1 MNCIPE
7 TNFPI
12 CRRAFAKTRD
22 GVDLH
27 GIGAFAVFGLV
38 GILLVCG
45 IPSSESAPQTQTQRH
60 QYRLEFEVTP
70 DIDAA
75 GAHVELKLSQTRRQL
90 RKLTMRIDPDQIHDV
105 RGDGGLRLDGDIV
118 TWVPPERG
126 GSLKWFASLR
136 HQRGSKNYDAYIDTD
151 WAVFRGEDIV
161 PRATTRTVKGA
172 SSETWLSFRLPV
184 GWSSTT
190 PHFGSDHRYRIK
202 NPERRFDLPAG
213 WITLGKIG
221 VRNESIGGTRVKVA
235 GPLGHG
241 ARRMD
246 TLAFLQW
253 TLPEFQRLLPSFP
266 KRLTIISAAA
276 PMWRGGLSGPKSLF
290 LHATLPLISE
300 NATSTLLHEI
310 FHVGF
315 APYKPDQ
322 ADWIVEG
329 LSEYYGLQVL
339 GRSGTISDKRLKQAM
354 AAQASWGKTAPSLC
368 TSNSTGP
375 ITARA
380 VTVLAM
386 LNDEIRQATKN
397 RHSLDDVTRE
407 LASGHVNV
415 TLESLRNVATRLVGT
430 MPVALSARNLPGCQA

>member
-7 TNFPI
+7 TKFPI
-12 CRRAFAKTRD
+12 RQRAFAKARASVGSRGMGSIALLGWF
-22 GVDLH
+22 GV
-27 GIGAFAVFGLV
+27 IAAY
-38 GILLVCG
+38 G
-45 IPSSESAPQTQTQRH
+45 IPSSESAPQTQAQRN

-90 RKLTMRIDPDQIHDV
+90 RKMTMRINPQYIHDV
-105 RGDGGLRLDGDIV
+105 RGDGGWRIDGDIV
-118 TWVPPERG
+118 TWVPPDRG

-136 HQRGSKNYDAYIDTD
+136 HRRGSESYDAYLDAD
-151 WAVFRGEDIV
+151 WAVFRGEDII
-161 PRATTRTVKGA
+161 PRATTRTVKGGN
-172 SSETWLSFRLPV
+172 SETWLSFRLPV

-190 PHFGSDHRYRIK
+190 PYFGRDHRYRVK

-221 VRNESIGGTRVKVA
+221 VRNETIGHTRVKVA

-253 TLPEFQRLLPSFP
+253 TLPEIQRLLPSFP
-266 KRLTIISAAA
+266 KRLTIISAAE

-300 NATSTLLHEI
+300 NTTSTLLHEI

-315 APYKPDQ
+315 APYHPEQ
-322 ADWIVEG
+322 ADWIIEG
-329 LSEYYGLQVL
+329 LAEYYGLQIL
-339 GRSGTISDKRLKQAM
+339 ARSGSISDKRLKQAM
-354 AAQASWGKTAPSLC
+354 TAQEKWGKTAASLC
-368 TSNSTGP
+368 TGHSSGA
-375 ITARA
+375 ITAKA

-386 LNDEIRQATKN
+386 LDDEIRKAT
-397 RHSLDDVTRE
+397 RDRQSLDNVTRA
-407 LASGHVNV
+407 LV
-415 TLESLRNVATRLVGT
+415 TGEEKIALGSLRSTVTKLIGRKPDT
-430 MPVALSARNLPGCQA
+430 LSAKNLPGCQA

>member
-7 TNFPI
+7 TEIPI
-12 CRRAFAKTRD
+12 RRRGFAK
-22 GVDLH
+22 VQ
-27 GIGAFAVFGLV
+27 ASFGSRGSV
-38 GILLVCG
+38 TIALLGLFGMIVVCG
-45 IPSSESAPQTQTQRH
+45 IPNSHSAPQTQAQRN

-70 DIDAA
+70 DIAAA
-75 GAHVELKLSQTRRQL
+75 GALVELKLSQTRRQL
-90 RKLTMRIDPDQIHDV
+90 RKMTMRIDPEYILDA
-105 RGDGGLRLDGDIV
+105 RGDGGLRIDGDIL

-126 GSLKWFASLR
+126 GSLSWFASLR
-136 HQRGSKNYDAYIDTD
+136 RQRGDKNYDAYLDTD
-151 WAVFRGEDIV
+151 WAVFRGEDII
-161 PRATTRTVKGA
+161 PRATTKTVKGGN
-172 SSETWLSFRLPV
+172 SETWLSFRLPV

-190 PHFGSDHRYRIK
+190 PYFGRSHRYRVR

-221 VRNESIGGTRVKVA
+221 VRNETIGSTRVKVA

-266 KRLTIISAAA
+266 RRVTIISAAT

-290 LHATLPLISE
+290 VHATLPLISE

-315 APYKPDQ
+315 APHKPKQ
-322 ADWIVEG
+322 ADWIIEG
-329 LSEYYGLQVL
+329 LSEYYGLQIL
-339 GRSGTISDKRLKQAM
+339 ARSGTISDKRLKQAM
-354 AAQASWGKTAPSLC
+354 AAQEQWGKTADSLC
-368 TSNSTGP
+368 TGDSSGA

-386 LNDEIRQATKN
+386 LDDEIRQATRN
-397 RHSLDDVTRE
+397 RRSLDDVTRA
-407 LASGHVNV
+407 LATGDVRV
-415 TLESLRNVATRLVGT
+415 TLNALRGAATELIGT
-430 MPVALSARNLPGCQA
+430 KPDALSAKNLPGCNT

>member
-1 MNCIPE
+1 MNYIPE
-7 TNFPI
+7 TEFPI
-12 CRRAFAKTRD
+12 CRYAFAKARER
-22 GVDLH
+22 
-27 GIGAFAVFGLV
+27 FGLRRMV
-38 GILLVCG
+38 TIAVLGLFSAIAACG
-45 IPSSESAPQTQTQRH
+45 IPNSESAPQTQAQRN

-70 DIDAA
+70 DIGAA
-75 GAHVELKLSQTRRQL
+75 GAHVELKLSQSRRQL
-90 RKLTMRIDPDQIHDV
+90 RKLTMRIDPERIQDFV
-105 RGDGGLRLDGDIV
+105 ADGGFRLDGDIL

-136 HQRGSKNYDAYIDTD
+136 HQRGGKNYDAYMDSH

-190 PHFGSDHRYRIK
+190 PYFGRNHRYHIK

-221 VRNESIGGTRVKVA
+221 VRNETIGRTRVKVA

-241 ARRMD
+241 SRRMD

-300 NATSTLLHEI
+300 NTTSALLHEI

-322 ADWIVEG
+322 ADWIIEG
-329 LSEYYGLQVL
+329 LAEYYGLQIL
-339 GRSGTISDKRLKQAM
+339 ARSGTISDKRLKQAM
-354 AAQASWGKTAPSLC
+354 AAQTSWGKTAASLC
-368 TSNSTGP
+368 ASDSSGP

-386 LNDEIRQATKN
+386 LDDEIRQATKN
-397 RHSLDDVTRE
+397 RYSLDDVTRV
-407 LASGHVNV
+407 LATGDKKI
-415 TLESLRNVATRLVGT
+415 TLELLRSTAADLMGAK
-430 MPVALSARNLPGCQA
+430 PKALSAKNLPGCEA